1 VECPK
6 CGRTVD
12 DGAFI
17 CPACEFILDTSFLGD
32 DITDDE
38 RAIRKRNEQASKQA
52 RAEKGEK
59 RVDFGE
65 DAMILGSVDEQEFSD
80 FRSRDAGVSQR
91 EVTQARFYVGGIA
104 AQLLNPDAV
113 PEVVPGAFS
122 GSIRMTPFERHVL
135 EFINGKRSIGRI
147 QKKSGM
153 EESEFKTSV
162 AMLGDK
168 GIIRLRTMKKKK
180 KGGSLLQGSVSEH
193 RAVAEGFVAGDR
205 TVVAPAPEP
214 PAEHVDANA
223 GGAFADDESATEL
236 ALPAR
241 DERAAR
247 SVDGGTAARS
257 VDNERFRSLRA
268 DSAVESVES
277 DAKAGDAWGGGGAP
291 MNSSNVFARAK
302 AGKKKSNAKEPSLVD
317 RDPDAARAGGF
328 SEERSGLSESVR
340 ARLQPPPGEVQRMP
354 EPPSLLPG
362 VPPEDDDDLLFAP
375 GSAEGAHEASR
386 EDTPAPAELD
396 DNDAEQDEGKED
408 KEDKED
414 DEDDEDEEFDGP
426 TGPRRPLATSNTMT
440 HVRSP
445 ARQEDAL
452 PDRGRVYDEHT
463 QARDLTSAPTG
474 PLPPSAE
481 VADDAPPS
489 ARDGADAAA
498 SHRADADEGDE
509 REGDDEAEGFDVD
522 LQTAAARSAS
532 RQRTASVPQSLPELP
547 SDALVALP
555 SERSRSSASALPSA
569 PALVV
574 SPLSALPAPAPPPLP
589 GQSLVRSPAVAAAPP
604 PRPATTSQPA
614 GGRPS
619 TAVKPAM
626 PIGAGRPSA
635 QSTVPFEQA
644 RKAEKI
650 FEQAQKDHAAG
661 RLSSARMNAKL
672 ATQFDGSVPAYKEL
686 LAMLDEAAAG
696 QKPATV
702 KPREVQ
708 LFEQASEA
716 EGRGDYRKAVQFL
729 KQALEINNKA
739 AQLYNR
745 LGVVLSIRLKEH
757 DEALGYLKRAI
768 ELEPGSLVYMNNFSK
783 VTAALESQLERDPEE
798 KKKNSRMDRDNKV
811 DIKKMRP
818 KMF

>member
-1 VECPK
+1 
-6 CGRTVD
+6 
-12 DGAFI
+12 
-17 CPACEFILDTSFLGD
+17 
-32 DITDDE
+32 
-38 RAIRKRNEQASKQA
+38 
-52 RAEKGEK
+52 
-59 RVDFGE
+59 
-65 DAMILGSVDEQEFSD
+65 
-80 FRSRDAGVSQR
+80 
-91 EVTQARFYVGGIA
+91 
-104 AQLLNPDAV
+104 
-113 PEVVPGAFS
+113 
-122 GSIRMTPFERHVL
+122 
-135 EFINGKRSIGRI
+135 
-147 QKKSGM
+147 
-153 EESEFKTSV
+153 
-162 AMLGDK
+162 
-168 GIIRLRTMKKKK
+168 
-180 KGGSLLQGSVSEH
+180 
-193 RAVAEGFVAGDR
+193 
-205 TVVAPAPEP
+205 
-214 PAEHVDANA
+214 
-223 GGAFADDESATEL
+223 
-236 ALPAR
+236 
-241 DERAAR
+241 
-247 SVDGGTAARS
+247 
-257 VDNERFRSLRA
+257 
-268 DSAVESVES
+268 
-277 DAKAGDAWGGGGAP
+277 
-291 MNSSNVFARAK
+291 
-302 AGKKKSNAKEPSLVD
+302 
-317 RDPDAARAGGF
+317 
-328 SEERSGLSESVR
+328 
-340 ARLQPPPGEVQRMP
+340 
-354 EPPSLLPG
+354 
-362 VPPEDDDDLLFAP
+362 
-375 GSAEGAHEASR
+375 
-386 EDTPAPAELD
+386 
-396 DNDAEQDEGKED
+396 
-408 KEDKED
+408 
-414 DEDDEDEEFDGP
+414 
-426 TGPRRPLATSNTMT
+426 
-440 HVRSP
+440 
-445 ARQEDAL
+445 
-452 PDRGRVYDEHT
+452 
-463 QARDLTSAPTG
+463 LTSAPTG

-489 ARDGADAAA
+489 ARDGEGAAA
-498 SHRADADEGDE
+498 SQRADADEGDDK

-522 LQTAAARSAS
+522 LQTAAAHHAS

-574 SPLSALPAPAPPPLP
+574 SPLAALSALPAPAPPPLP